1 MVRALRGPLSPSSGR
16 EHELLSLWGR
26 ERAARLSC
34 FIDLEAAF
42 CVELC
47 CAACKRVGVDWIGT
61 VNDG

>member
-1 MVRALRGPLSPSSGR
+1 MVRALRGPLALLGKGTRVVVAVGQR
-16 EHELLSLWGR
+16 EG
-26 ERAARLSC
+26 RLSC
-34 FIDLEAAF
+34 FIDLEAF